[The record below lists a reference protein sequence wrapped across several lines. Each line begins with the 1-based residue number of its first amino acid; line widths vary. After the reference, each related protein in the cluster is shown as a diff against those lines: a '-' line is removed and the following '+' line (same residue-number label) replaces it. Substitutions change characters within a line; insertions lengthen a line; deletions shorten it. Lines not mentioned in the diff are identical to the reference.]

1 MRFLIASDFLRDENA
16 GAAGAILDIG
26 RALADRGHGIDY
38 LWKDDKPYKLPHPS
52 MSRWLEPSS
61 RQRTEDEVPSPD
73 HRHDRTCDKR
83 GTSPTNRSRVDQ
95 SVYS

>member
-38 LWKDDKPYKLPHPS
+38 LWKQALQASASEHVS
-52 MSRWLEPSS
+52 MAGAIIETENRRRGPVSRSS
-61 RQRTEDEVPSPD
+61 P
-73 HRHDRTCDKR
+73 
-83 GTSPTNRSRVDQ
+83 
-95 SVYS
+95 